1 MSEEM
6 NQLQE
11 NQPPIDPQSW
21 EAQLQQRA
29 NELLAQR
36 IKPLKAEIE
45 SLQTSVN
52 EISARLLEQARPETT
67 EEEGFWLVD
76 HVRQWFTTSNAQVEE
91 GFNTRLDQTRRE
103 AEEDYNQRLEQTRQE
118 LIDEFNARLDQVR
131 SEASAK
137 AWEEA
142 EREFEGRIE
151 ALKTDWQSS
160 ADVDLQHRLE
170 TASTDAAGVA
180 RRESESVID
189 DLQEQLEA
197 SRQALAVAVSAA
209 QNSGFD
215 ALRAAVVDIDE
226 QRSQSDTLTMLVR
239 RAADFAPRIVFFVL
253 KGGDA
258 IGWKASGFENGLTDE
273 TAKLLTVRAQTPS
286 LLHEAISQFQTASSR
301 SSSPGEQS
309 SVLGLYG
316 APAPEHAVA
325 IPLVV
330 RGKAAAV
337 LYADSGVQSD
347 TSINVAALETLLRTA
362 SMGIELLPSRRGL
375 EPPRPP
381 MQNAQPAAA
390 YPPVPAPTPTSRRQS
405 GRLTALRGEQARQLE
420 EWQKSAP
427 EPAPAPEPEPE
438 PAEAAAPAPAY
449 VEEPAPAA
457 QESFYA
463 PDTEE
468 IPAVKFEEP
477 EPAPVPAYAEE
488 TRTEFTRAAPGGG
501 DYPQTEYQAEEQYAE
516 APSAP
521 SAPTFVP
528 AFQESFKPANSF
540 TPPTS
545 EPPARVSPSVPASVP
560 TPASETEQRAHNDAR
575 RFARLLVSEIK
586 LYNAAKVNDGRRYF
600 DLYERLREEIDR
612 SRKVYDK
619 RVSPA
624 VAARFDY
631 FYDELVQTLAEGDPS
646 KLGNNCPGPVV
657 LAS

>member
-1 MSEEM
+1 VSEEM

-11 NQPPIDPQSW
+11 NQPQVNAQSW

-45 SLQTSVN
+45 SLQSSVN
-52 EISARLLEQARPETT
+52 EISARLLEQTRPETT

-76 HVRQWFTTSNAQVEE
+76 HVRQWFTTSNAEVEQ
-91 GFNTRLDQTRRE
+91 GFNARLEQTRRE
-103 AEEDYNQRLEQTRQE
+103 AEEEYNHQLDRTRQE
-118 LIDEFNARLDQVR
+118 LIDDFNARLDQTR
-131 SEASAK
+131 SDVAAK
-137 AWEEA
+137 AWEDA
-142 EREFEGRIE
+142 EREFESRLE
-151 ALKTDWQSS
+151 AIKRDWQAA
-160 ADVDLQHRLE
+160 ADADFQRRLE
-170 TASTDAAGVA
+170 AASTDAGGVA
-180 RRESESVID
+180 RRESQTLID
-189 DLQEQLEA
+189 DLEEQLEA
-197 SRQALAVAVSAA
+197 SRKALTLAVSSS
-209 QNSGFD
+209 QNTSFD

-239 RAADFAPRIVFFVL
+239 RAANFAPRIVFFVL

-258 IGWKASGFENGLTDE
+258 VGWKASGFENGLSDE

-286 LLHEAISQFQTASSR
+286 LIHDAISQFQTVSGD
-301 SSSPGEQS
+301 SSSTNDHS

-316 APAPEHAVA
+316 APAPERAVA

-337 LYADSGVQSD
+337 LYADSGGQSEN
-347 TSINVAALETLLRTA
+347 SINVAALETLLRTA
-362 SMGIELLPSRRGL
+362 SMGIELLPARRGV
-375 EPPRPP
+375 EPFRPP
-381 MQNAQPAAA
+381 NPSGTGAAA
-390 YPPVPAPTPTSRRQS
+390 YPPAPAPTARKQS
-405 GRLTALRGEQARQLE
+405 GRLEALRGEQARQLE
-420 EWQKSAP
+420 EWQKSQ
-427 EPAPAPEPEPE
+427 EPAPTPDTGAEPSHAPAAESEPEPSS
-438 PAEAAAPAPAY
+438 AY
-449 VEEPAPAA
+449 
-457 QESFYA
+457 YA
-463 PDTEE
+463 PNTEE
-468 IPAVKFEEP
+468 IPAVQAEISESTP
-477 EPAPVPAYAEE
+477 VAAPVEAPAAAYAEE
-488 TRTEFTRAAPGGG
+488 TRNEFTRAAPSGG
-501 DYPQTEYQAEEQYAE
+501 DYPQAEYRAEEQYVD

-521 SAPTFVP
+521 SAPTFIP
-528 AFQESFKPANSF
+528 QLEESFKPANSF
-540 TPPTS
+540 TPQIVQP
-545 EPPARVSPSVPASVP
+545 SVP

-619 RVSPA
+619 RVSPS